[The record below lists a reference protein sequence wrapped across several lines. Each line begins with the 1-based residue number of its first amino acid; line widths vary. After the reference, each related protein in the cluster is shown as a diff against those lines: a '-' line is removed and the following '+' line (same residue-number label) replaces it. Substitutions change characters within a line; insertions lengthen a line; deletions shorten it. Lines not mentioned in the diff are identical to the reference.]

1 MGLCEAQGVVFH
13 GFKSRNLWHEDMC
26 LPVLVKANILSLAI

>member
-13 GFKSRNLWHEDMC
+13 SFTSGNLWHEDMYP
-26 LPVLVKANILSLAI
+26 PVLVKAKILFLAI